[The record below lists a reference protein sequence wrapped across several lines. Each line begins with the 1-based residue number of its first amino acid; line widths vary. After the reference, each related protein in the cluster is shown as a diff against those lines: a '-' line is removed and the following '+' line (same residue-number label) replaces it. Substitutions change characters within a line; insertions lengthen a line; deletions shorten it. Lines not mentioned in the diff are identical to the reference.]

1 MCVCV
6 CVVCV
11 RARARA
17 FVCVC
22 VCVRTCVCMCM
33 YECVPVR
40 ACVSVCVRACVRAC
54 LCACVRVCLHVRA
67 LARLCVPV
75 NYVRR
80 WHNRLIHLTVK
91 RATSFGNCR
100 QQSQQRRSSLIIS
113 ALILRLCG
121 TKWGLVSFST
131 LYQKEEEEEEECGG
145 GEVGRWGSG
154 RGGGERKCRYKRC
167 TRRKVF
173 F

>member
-1 MCVCV
+1 MVLWLV
-6 CVVCV
+6 SWSSVPGLYSFAVAGWNISTLHIV
-11 RARARA
+11 RHYTQKHIAS
-17 FVCVC
+17 VCVC
-22 VCVRTCVCMCM
+22 VC
-33 YECVPVR
+33 
-40 ACVSVCVRACVRAC
+40 ACVRACVRAC
-54 LCACVRVCLHVRA
+54 LCACVRVCVHVRA

-131 LYQKEEEEEEECGG
+131 LYQKEEEL
-145 GEVGRWGSG
+145 SLIHI
-154 RGGGERKCRYKRC
+154 
-167 TRRKVF
+167 
-173 F
+173 